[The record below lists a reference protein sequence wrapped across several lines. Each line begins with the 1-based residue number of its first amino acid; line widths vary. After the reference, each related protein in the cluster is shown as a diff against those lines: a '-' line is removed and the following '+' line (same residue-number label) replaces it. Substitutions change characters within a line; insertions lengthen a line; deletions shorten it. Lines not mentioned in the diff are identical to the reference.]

1 MQKYGKKAFDVLFL
15 TENISLSL
23 RQNIS
28 KMTQTPLYPVIRLN
42 QGKEDALRRFHP
54 WVFSGAIH
62 DAAEGLQAGDTVT
75 VTDYDGN
82 ILATG
87 FCESES
93 IAVKILSFDNRKI
106 DEWFFLERLNQAH
119 EVRKAVGLTN
129 NPHTN
134 CFRLVHSEGDSL
146 AGLIID
152 IYGHTAV
159 VQAQTEG
166 MALHLK
172 EIVRAL
178 KLMPDLSLQAIYNKS
193 ADAMQRMGKEDA
205 VLEDGYLFGERL
217 DEIILEN
224 DSQFLPNWEE
234 GQKTGFF
241 LDQRENRE
249 LVRHFAQGKT
259 VLNAFGYTGGF
270 SVTALKG
277 GARRA
282 VTVDASKKAIAAAEA
297 NLELNGF
304 SKEENPC
311 YVADMKEYVTE
322 MREGAFDLIIL
333 DPPAFAKRHHDRHRG
348 LGGYKFINAEAIK
361 RIAKGGLLFTF
372 SCSQAVDK
380 ATFQGIVTAAAIEAK
395 RNVRIIDQLSQPA
408 DHPINIFHPEGAY
421 LKGLMLMVE

>member
-1 MQKYGKKAFDVLFL
+1 M
-15 TENISLSL
+15 E
-23 RQNIS
+23 
-28 KMTQTPLYPVIRLN
+28 QTPLYPVIRLN
-42 QGKEDALRRFHP
+42 RGKDDAVRRFHP

-62 DAAEGLQAGDTVT
+62 SAAEGLQAGDTVT
-75 VTDYDGN
+75 VTDYDGE
-82 ILATG
+82 ILGTG
-87 FCESES
+87 FCESDS
-93 IAVKILSFDNRKI
+93 IAIKMLSFGNTKI
-106 DEWFFLERLNQAH
+106 DDGFFLDRLNRALN
-119 EVRKAVGLTN
+119 VRKAMGLVGN
-129 NPHTN
+129 AHTN
-134 CFRLVHSEGDSL
+134 CFRLVHSEGDGL

-152 IYGHTAV
+152 VYGHTAV

-166 MALHLK
+166 MALHLS

-178 KLMPDLSLQAIYNKS
+178 KQMTDLGLQAIYNKS
-193 ADAMQRMGKEDA
+193 ADAMHRMGKEDA
-205 VLEDGYLFGERL
+205 VIEDGYLFGNQL
-217 DEIILEN
+217 DELILEN
-224 DSQFLPNWEE
+224 DIRYLPNWEE

-241 LDQRENRE
+241 LDQRDSRD
-249 LVRHFAQGKT
+249 LVRRMAQGKT

-270 SVTALKG
+270 SVAALKG

-282 VTVDASKKAIAAAEA
+282 VTVDTSKKATAMAEA
-297 NLELNGF
+297 NLELNGY

-311 YVADMKEYVTE
+311 HVADMKDYVTG

-348 LGGYKFINAEAIK
+348 LGGYRFINAEAI
-361 RIAKGGLLFTF
+361 RRVSKGGLIFTF

-421 LKGLMLMVE
+421 LKGLVLYVE

>member
-1 MQKYGKKAFDVLFL
+1 MGKTVFLQQNLIAMQQ
-15 TENISLSL
+15 S
-23 RQNIS
+23 
-28 KMTQTPLYPVIRLN
+28 PLYPVIRLN
-42 QGKEDALRRFHP
+42 HGKDDALRRFHP

-62 DAAEGLQAGDTVT
+62 DAAKGLQAGDTVT

-82 ILATG
+82 ILGTG
-87 FCESES
+87 FCESDS
-93 IAVKILSFDNRKI
+93 IAVKMLCFDNRRI
-106 DEWFFLERLNQAH
+106 DEKFFLDKLNRAI
-119 EVRKAVGLTN
+119 EVRKRMGLVG

-134 CFRLVHSEGDSL
+134 CYRLVHSEGDGL

-166 MALHLK
+166 MALHLQ
-172 EIVRAL
+172 EIVGAL
-178 KLMPDLSLQAIYNKS
+178 KQVKDLELQAVYNKS
-193 ADAMQRMGKEDA
+193 AEAMQRMGKEDEFVA
-205 VLEDGYLFGERL
+205 DGYLFGGQL
-217 DEIILEN
+217 DEVIVEN
-224 DSQFLPNWEE
+224 DSLYLPNWEE

-241 LDQRENRE
+241 LDQRDNRE
-249 LVRHFAQGKT
+249 LVRQLAEGRT

-270 SVTALKG
+270 SIAALKG

-282 VTVDASKKAIAAAEA
+282 VTVDSSKKAMAMAEA
-297 NLELNGF
+297 NLELNGY

-311 YVADMKEYVTE
+311 YVEDMKEYVMD
-322 MREGAFDLIIL
+322 MREGAFDFIIL
-333 DPPAFAKRHHDRHRG
+333 DPPAFAKRHSDRHRG
-348 LGGYKFINAEAIK
+348 LGGYKFINAEAI
-361 RIAKGGLLFTF
+361 RRVAKGGLIATF

-421 LKGLMLMVE
+421 LKGLLLIVE